1 MFFIFR
7 SDMTKQE
14 FYNKYINYIH
24 DQLERDDI
32 TEDKKEKL
40 KKALEEFMKKADRAA
55 EQTTTENIIQEEA
68 QQEKPSEV

>member
-1 MFFIFR
+1 
-7 SDMTKQE
+7 MTKQE
-14 FYNKYINYIH
+14 FYNKYINYIQ

-40 KKALEEFMKKADRAA
+40 KMALEEFMKKTETAA
-55 EQTTTENIIQEEA
+55 EETTTGNRTQEEA